1 MTRMS
6 RRDFLKLMGAG
17 AFVLTFGRFFQYARS
32 LPNVNSA
39 SKAQLGYVTNNLV
52 TSSRGTLP
60 VILISPHDGN
70 QQPAGVNQR
79 TDSAHCTNFT
89 IVPDSHTRVI
99 TVDVAQSI
107 FNTLGKAPYVVIAEF
122 GRKYIEANREP
133 ACAYESPNAGI
144 YYNEY
149 HNTIRKFVDEIRA
162 TNNGAG
168 FLFDIHGSILFPDD
182 QADVYLGTENGSTI
196 KHLLQVDPN
205 AMWGSFSLNHY
216 LTSAGFVVSPKL
228 PGEKENRHVNGG
240 YTVHTYGS
248 SSAGGI
254 DAIQMELAPS
264 IRDVIERRQV
274 FVQTLANA
282 IGSIVNH
289 YFP

>member
-6 RRDFLKLMGAG
+6 QRDFLKLMGAG

-32 LPNVNSA
+32 LPNINST
-39 SKAQLGYVTNNLV
+39 SKG
-52 TSSRGTLP
+52 
-60 VILISPHDGN
+60 
-70 QQPAGVNQR
+70 
-79 TDSAHCTNFT
+79 
-89 IVPDSHTRVI
+89 
-99 TVDVAQSI
+99 
-107 FNTLGKAPYVVIAEF
+107 
-122 GRKYIEANREP
+122 
-133 ACAYESPNAGI
+133 
-144 YYNEY
+144 
-149 HNTIRKFVDEIRA
+149 EIRA
-162 TNNGAG
+162 RNNGAG
-168 FLFDIHGSILFPDD
+168 FLFDIHGSVVFPDD
-182 QADVYLGTENGSTI
+182 QADVYLGTDNGSTI
-196 KHLLQVDPN
+196 NHLLQVDPN

-264 IRDVIERRQV
+264 IRDGIERRQV

-289 YFP
+289 YA